1 MDGRWRGETR
11 SGCRTDD
18 IGWAPVEDGVHIN
31 DFHAT
36 LLHLFGLDHLKLSKR
51 FGGFD
56 IRLTNVGGNVVE
68 KLLQA

>member
-1 MDGRWRGETR
+1 MAGG
-11 SGCRTDD
+11 GVKPGQVVGRTDD

-36 LLHLFGLDHLKLSKR
+36 LLNLFGLDHLKLSKR